1 MGDQFMICAY
11 GHPGKSSR
19 VLIVAACLLAETLAL
34 ICAGSSPAH
43 AAEVWEKA
51 DLVQPEELA
60 ATLNDPNQE
69 KPAIVF
75 VGFDFLFRAAH
86 IPGSLNV
93 GPGAKP
99 SGIEGLKRWAG
110 GINKNKAVVL
120 YCGCCPWRQCP
131 NVRPAFEA
139 ARLAGLKNV
148 KVLYVADSL
157 VRDWI
162 DKGYPV
168 EKGH

>member
-1 MGDQFMICAY
+1 MICLNC
-11 GHPGKSSR
+11 HPTQSSR
-19 VLIVAACLLAETLAL
+19 VLIVATCLLAGTLAL
-34 ICAGSSPAH
+34 LCAGSSPAP
-43 AAEVWEKA
+43 AAEVWEKT

-69 KPAIVF
+69 KPVIAF

-86 IPGSLNV
+86 IPGSLNF
-93 GPGAKP
+93 GPGSKA

-110 GINKNKAVVL
+110 GINKNKTVVL
-120 YCGCCPWRQCP
+120 YCGCCPWQKCP
-131 NVRPAFEA
+131 NVRPALAA
-139 ARLAGLKNV
+139 AREAGLKHV
-148 KVLYVADSL
+148 KVLYLPDSL

-162 DKGYPV
+162 DKGYPA

>member
-1 MGDQFMICAY
+1 MDCMSNSSKQF
-11 GHPGKSSR
+11 SR
-19 VLIVAACLLAETLAL
+19 VYILVACLLAGTLAL
-34 ICAGSSPAH
+34 VCAASSPAH
-43 AAEVWEKA
+43 AAEVWEKT
-51 DLVQPEELA
+51 DLMQPEELA

-69 KPAIVF
+69 KPVIVF

-86 IPGSLNV
+86 IPGSLNF
-93 GPGAKP
+93 GPGSKA

-110 GINKNKAVVL
+110 SINKNKAVVL

-139 ARLAGLKNV
+139 AREAGLKHV
-148 KVLYVADSL
+148 KVLYLQDSL
-157 VRDWI
+157 MHDWV

>member
-1 MGDQFMICAY
+1 M
-11 GHPGKSSR
+11 
-19 VLIVAACLLAETLAL
+19 
-34 ICAGSSPAH
+34 
-43 AAEVWEKA
+43 
-51 DLVQPEELA
+51 QPEELA

-69 KPAIVF
+69 KPVIVF

-86 IPGSLNV
+86 IPGSLNF
-93 GPGAKP
+93 GPGSKA

-110 GINKNKAVVL
+110 SINKNKAVVL

-139 ARLAGLKNV
+139 GREAGLKHV
-148 KVLYVADSL
+148 KVLYVQDSF
-157 VRDWI
+157 VHDWV
-162 DKGYPV
+162 DKSYPV